1 MTKHIKVSEP
11 QRLEDYLNGYYEG
24 SKTAEVEILQD
35 LYCKIKDYGREA
47 IDEILD
53 YINARYKQ
61 EDINAPRN
69 H

>member
-1 MTKHIKVSEP
+1 MINHIKISEP
-11 QRLEDYLNGYYEG
+11 QRLEDYLKGYNEG
-24 SKTAEVEILQD
+24 SKAAEVEILQS
-35 LYCKIKDYGREA
+35 LYFKIQDYGRET

-61 EDINAPRN
+61 EDINATRN

>member
-11 QRLEDYLNGYYEG
+11 QRLDDYLKGYYEG

-35 LYCKIKDYGREA
+35 LYFKIKDYGMEA

-53 YINARYKQ
+53 YINVRYKTGGTKC
-61 EDINAPRN
+61 A
-69 H
+69 